1 MNEVNSRMDTAQNKI
16 FILNSG
22 LLITILVTL
31 ILKFHL
37 IFRLKI
43 GWDEFLYLSRIYSYL
58 QGTLTNKFQTFYVH
72 FFTWLP
78 NISNNE
84 VTQILAARL
93 VLYLFF
99 VGTCVYIYLLGR
111 QFLNRSGSLFS
122 VLCYLS
128 LSNIIVHG
136 CSFRADSICSF
147 LFIFSVYVII
157 KKNSVTFPAVLGG
170 LAMAISLMVTIKT
183 SFHLLTI
190 GLILIFLFALAKA
203 KKQIIYQIIIFFL
216 AFLTM
221 FFLLYT
227 FHAFSLNVPG
237 KEKVVQFI
245 EQAGS
250 KAIIFNDFFPRYPY
264 FRDTLFKNFCI
275 WMLFI
280 SGVMFI
286 VLELFQQQKIFASKK
301 MLLLTFLVPVM
312 TLTFYKNGFPYYYVF
327 IMAPAIVFCGVFID
341 KEIEDFKKNGS
352 IGLLVL
358 VVSLLIIVFSGFIFH
373 YYKKV
378 PNKEIA
384 SQKELIE
391 EVHKMFPTPVPY
403 IDGCSAISSFPKKG
417 LFMSVW
423 GMENYLE
430 ANKPIMRNI
439 LIQSQPLFIL
449 VNVPSLD
456 FTLPRENSFTSIN
469 KGLMEEDWNV
479 LNSNFV
485 HHWGLISV
493 AGKKFKLDQ
502 QDVLIN
508 FEMLISGVY
517 TIEADKPIYIDGEV
531 YEPGTVID
539 LKKGTHTIFSK
550 GVSTEVILRW
560 GDHLYRLPEEPL
572 SNPIFY
578 GF

>member
-1 MNEVNSRMDTAQNKI
+1 MNGVKLRISTVQNKI
-16 FILNSG
+16 SILNLG
-22 LLITILVTL
+22 LSLAIFITML
-31 ILKFHL
+31 LKLDL

-43 GWDEFLYLSRIYSYL
+43 GWDEFLYLSHVYSYF

-84 VTQILAARL
+84 VTQILATRL

-99 VGTCVYIYLLGR
+99 VGTCVYIYLIGR
-111 QFLNRSGSLFS
+111 QFFNRSGSLFS

-147 LFIFSVYVII
+147 LFIFSVYIII
-157 KKNSVTFPAVLGG
+157 KNNNAIFPVVLSG
-170 LAMAISLMVTIKT
+170 LAMAISLMITIKA

-190 GLILIFLFALAKA
+190 GLIFIFLFALTKN

-216 AFLTM
+216 AFLTI
-221 FFLLYT
+221 FFLLYI
-227 FHAFSLNVPG
+227 FHAFSLNVPE
-237 KEKVVQFI
+237 KEKLAQFVG
-245 EQAGS
+245 QAGS
-250 KAIIFNDFFPRYPY
+250 KVIIFNDFFPRYPY
-264 FRDTLFKNFCI
+264 FIDSLFENFCI
-275 WMLFI
+275 WLLFI
-280 SGVMFI
+280 SGVIFI
-286 VLELFQQQKIFASKK
+286 VLELFQQKKLSESKK
-301 MLLLTFLVPVM
+301 ILLLTLLVPLI
-312 TLTFYKNGFPYYYVF
+312 TLTFYRNGFPYYYVF

-341 KEIEDFKKNGS
+341 KAIEDFKNNGS
-352 IGLLVL
+352 MILLAL
-358 VVSLLIIVFSGFIFH
+358 VVSLSIIIFSGFIFH

-384 SQKELIE
+384 GQKELIE
-391 EVHKMFPTPVPY
+391 EVHKMFPNPVPY

-417 LFMSVW
+417 IFMSVW
-423 GMENYLE
+423 GMENYLK
-430 ANKPIMRNI
+430 ANKPIMRDI
-439 LIQSQPLFIL
+439 LLQTQPLFIL
-449 VNVPSLD
+449 VNIPSLD
-456 FTLPRENSFTSIN
+456 FTLPRENSFTPVN
-469 KGLMEEDWNV
+469 KGLMEEDWDV
-479 LNSNFV
+479 LSSNFV

-493 AGKKFKLDQ
+493 AGKKLKLNPQ
-502 QDVLIN
+502 EGLID

-517 TIEADKPIYIDGEV
+517 TIEADEPVYIDDEI
-531 YEPGTVID
+531 YNPGSVID